1 LEGLAMADVV
11 IFYGHSVYFTAMYL
25 VYFLTFGIGIYGYI
39 VPKLFPAV
47 LSILLKSRVFTPE
60 GE

>member
-39 VPKLFPAV
+39 VAKLFPAV